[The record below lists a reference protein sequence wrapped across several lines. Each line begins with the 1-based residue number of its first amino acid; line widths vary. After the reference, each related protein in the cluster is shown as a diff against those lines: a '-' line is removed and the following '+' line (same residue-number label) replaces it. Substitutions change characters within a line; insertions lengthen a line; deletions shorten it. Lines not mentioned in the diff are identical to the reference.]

1 MEMIVGS
8 KFVSKISIQLEF
20 FEFLKQVGSIFQSKI
35 TNVFKCIQWT
45 QDWIIIKL
53 LLNYWII
60 IIIIIIIIIVVIV
73 IIMKVSVMEFTFC
86 KNPCFQH
93 ILMNFRRMRLNY
105 ESYSLIG
112 ILF

>member
-20 FEFLKQVGSIFQSKI
+20 FEFLKQVGSIFQSKN
-35 TNVFKCIQWT
+35 TNVFKCIQLT

-60 IIIIIIIIIVVIV
+60 IIIVVIIII
-73 IIMKVSVMEFTFC
+73 IIMKVSVMKFAFC
-86 KNPCFQH
+86 KYPCFQ
-93 ILMNFRRMRLNY
+93 LL
-105 ESYSLIG
+105 
-112 ILF
+112 

>member
-1 MEMIVGS
+1 MEMIVGL

-20 FEFLKQVGSIFQSKI
+20 FEFLKQVGSIFQSKNI
-35 TNVFKCIQWT
+35 NVFKCIQWT

-53 LLNYWII
+53 LLNYW
-60 IIIIIIIIIVVIV
+60 IIIIIVVIV

>member
-1 MEMIVGS
+1 MKMTVGLE
-8 KFVSKISIQLEF
+8 FVSKIPIQLEF
-20 FEFLKQVGSIFQSKI
+20 FEFLKQVGSIFQSKNI
-35 TNVFKCIQWT
+35 NVFKCIQWT

-60 IIIIIIIIIVVIV
+60 IIIVVIV
-73 IIMKVSVMEFTFC
+73 IIMKVSLMEFTFC

-93 ILMNFRRMRLNY
+93 ILMNNFRRMRLNY
-105 ESYSLIG
+105 ESYYLIG

>member
-8 KFVSKISIQLEF
+8 KFVSKILIQLEF
-20 FEFLKQVGSIFQSKI
+20 FEFLKQVGSIFQSKNI
-35 TNVFKCIQWT
+35 NVFKCIQLT

-60 IIIIIIIIIVVIV
+60 IIIVVVIV

>member
-20 FEFLKQVGSIFQSKI
+20 FEFLKQVGSIFQSKNI
-35 TNVFKCIQWT
+35 NVFKCIQWT

-60 IIIIIIIIIVVIV
+60 IIIVVIV
-73 IIMKVSVMEFTFC
+73 IIMKVSLMEFTFC

-93 ILMNFRRMRLNY
+93 ILMNNFRRMRLNY
-105 ESYSLIG
+105 ESYYLIG